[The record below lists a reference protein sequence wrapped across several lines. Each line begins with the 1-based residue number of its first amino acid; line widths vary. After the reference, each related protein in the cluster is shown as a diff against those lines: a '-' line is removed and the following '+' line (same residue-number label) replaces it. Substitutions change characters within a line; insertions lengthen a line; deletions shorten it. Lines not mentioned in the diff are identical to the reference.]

1 MGPLAV
7 DPEALFA
14 AGSAVAAAGDG
25 LAANLTVLTA
35 GFAAHTGM
43 DPAGEVFGLGY
54 QDAAGSLLKAAAA
67 AVNACRQSGALIQQG
82 ASNYS
87 KAEAASTLGGGDGA
101 LQAPAEPAKISAP
114 GPPGT
119 WGKGEPPPLL
129 WAVVQSFVDSAWPD
143 GDVAGMHAAA
153 ASWRGFATSVI
164 GMQGALNASK
174 SLLAAQQIPEG
185 GKIDEALSHIATG
198 MGQIF
203 EASSKIATA
212 LDNFANE
219 VGQAQNAI
227 RDLLNR
233 LGSLTDLGHDLM
245 LIVKGDA
252 LDEIKKIAKDVNDVL
267 HNLGREARA
276 SEQAIKL
283 GLGVV
288 DGLVVKLE
296 KYVRGELKEFLGD
309 AVGNQVATVFDV
321 FANANEGVLKGAVGM
336 ATSMADLDPR
346 WFLIDPQG
354 AASTWAGLG
363 KSLWKGSIFNALIN
377 PQEASEAQLQQLKGV
392 LHLDDWSTARP
403 GLGLGENAFDVATL
417 FIPGGGEAAAA
428 ADGAGAAARGAEA
441 AVQAERAAG
450 RAADGLAG
458 VVGPRGALADIAGK
472 GSSLTKDLEGV
483 TGELPKIEPP
493 VGGQPVALPPK
504 PIEAPVG
511 PAPRVPDAPPGAPH
525 GSTAEPG
532 PTPSGGPRDPAG
544 TTPAPAH
551 ASPGGPHDPVGGPP
565 APAGG
570 PREPVSAPA
579 GGPHE
584 PASVPAG
591 SPREPV
597 PATAPAS
604 HAPSVP
610 AGAAERAP
618 STFPQ
623 LVDHSPTPVSAS
635 PSEAVGEP
643 APAAVHSSATPPSSA
658 APHSTLPGGRPS
670 EPPGGGWHGH
680 SDGAPPDVGPHGRP
694 PQGSGAHWQG
704 DAGPSRDGGPRHPA
718 DDRPIQHG
726 PDDGSAGKQENSHPN
741 DVPGGE
747 VQDAAAAGIQEP
759 PVPKKVPGVDYSLPA
774 EDALRVVEHPE
785 AELKRLMD
793 GGVPHSIL
801 DGYDPLAG
809 RTVEEFR
816 REFTIE
822 GSNGKVSWDWDAQA
836 PRNGFAG
843 EPEESSHIPPNLRL
857 DRLGS
862 NAGGFLSP
870 EGVPLAERAT
880 PPGLATQY
888 HLFEGT
894 GREAPPGK
902 DWIVQH
908 GPAKEAFGQPG
919 GGDQWIVLDKGT
931 NKPVPV
937 EELIVERLLREITPP
952 E

>member
-43 DPAGEVFGLGY
+43 DAAGEVFGLGY
-54 QDAAGSLLKAAAA
+54 QDAAESLLKAAAA

-129 WAVVQSFVDSAWPD
+129 WAVVQSFVDSVWPD

-212 LDNFANE
+212 LDNFAND
-219 VGQAQNAI
+219 VGRAQNAI

-296 KYVRGELKEFLGD
+296 KYVRGELKDFLGD

-363 KSLWKGSIFNALIN
+363 KGLWKGSIFNALIN
-377 PQEASEAQLQQLKGV
+377 PQEAGEAQLQQLKGV

-441 AVQAERAAG
+441 AAQAERAAG

-504 PIEAPVG
+504 SVDAPVG
-511 PAPRVPDAPPGAPH
+511 SAPRAPDAPPGAPH
-525 GSTAEPG
+525 GPTAEPR
-532 PTPSGGPRDPAG
+532 PAEAGGPRDPAG
-544 TTPAPAH
+544 TASAPSH
-551 ASPGGPHDPVGGPP
+551 ASPGGPHDPVGGQPH
-565 APAGG
+565 
-570 PREPVSAPA
+570 EPVPAPA

-591 SPREPV
+591 SPREPI

-604 HAPSVP
+604 HPPSVP
-610 AGAAERAP
+610 AAVGERVPANVP
-618 STFPQ
+618 E
-623 LVDHSPTPVSAS
+623 LADHSPAPMQVS
-635 PSEAVGEP
+635 PSGAPVEP
-643 APAAVHSSATPPSSA
+643 APAVAHASQPAPSLSST
-658 APHSTLPGGRPS
+658 APHSTLPGGHPT
-670 EPPGGGWHGH
+670 ELPGSSGWHGPGDSGPRGGH
-680 SDGAPPDVGPHGRP
+680 SGDGGGPHGP
-694 PQGSGAHWQG
+694 A
-704 DAGPSRDGGPRHPA
+704 DGGPPHDGPDGRPAGGDGSPGPGHGGSPDGGRDPIHSHEPSGNGWHRLPDGPLDPHYGEPLHDHWDFTDNPA
-718 DDRPIQHG
+718 DPSHIKPSVAKLINDPEAPFGRDPSGRTYTAHEYAERFNKLSSNG
-726 PDDGSAGKQENSHPN
+726 SHYMNFPGNDGA
-741 DVPGGE
+741 VPGTKIAFT
-747 VQDAAAAGIQEP
+747 DADQFVKHYGRLLDRVGLENGKYLAVMEDG
-759 PVPKKVPGVDYSLPA
+759 LPA
-774 EDALRVVEHPE
+774 SWEARALHVNSLVDPYNSYL
-785 AELKRLMD
+785 LKTLPD
-793 GGVPHSIL
+793 GWG
-801 DGYDPLAG
+801 
-809 RTVEEFR
+809 
-816 REFTIE
+816 IE
-822 GSNGKVSWDWDAQA
+822 VSEVA
-836 PRNGFAG
+836 PGM
-843 EPEESSHIPPNLRL
+843 
-857 DRLGS
+857 
-862 NAGGFLSP
+862 
-870 EGVPLAERAT
+870 
-880 PPGLATQY
+880 
-888 HLFEGT
+888 
-894 GREAPPGK
+894 
-902 DWIVQH
+902 
-908 GPAKEAFGQPG
+908 GQPG
-919 GGDQWIVLDKGT
+919 GSIQVRILNSEGRAMT
-931 NKPVPV
+931 V
-937 EELIVERLLREITPP
+937 EELTDPDIGVLE
-952 E
+952 